1 MAQNVCHTLQEME
14 HILEHIQSSR
24 LDANTETDD
33 FDQQDIQQPTSGTAS
48 GADPSDADEAED
60 PRQEQQPLW
69 GKKQKRMQTMV
80 FSATL
85 TLPQHLRKRLHKSA
99 LSHPPCIGLA
109 PDPGKSPTVVHMVSP
124 YWLD

>member
-1 MAQNVCHTLQEME
+1 MYSPAQTLRRTLQEME

-33 FDQQDIQQPTSGTAS
+33 FDQQDMQQPAS
-48 GADPSDADEAED
+48 GAASDAGASDGDESDDAS
-60 PRQEQQPLW
+60 QKQLW

-85 TLPQHLRKRLHKSA
+85 TLPLHLRKRLHKSEP
-99 LSHPPCIGLA
+99 SGTPCTRLLPCLLA
-109 PDPGKSPTVVHMVSP
+109 TP
-124 YWLD
+124 